1 MNPRYLMSGVF
12 RIFLVLYAE
21 GLVFFG
27 KWIQNSI
34 SNQSNQKQILPFK
47 TPLPKH
53 KCLKQ
58 RLRLNLVSLGG
69 FGLNYSGQRKPN
81 LRLFNQLFWVSSWVR
96 WYEWWKG
103 WLGWWWW
110 TWWRI
115 CTLGS
120 NSSFIFIIG
129 IIVLINIFVI
139 TIVIINGLSIITI
152 LTILRLP
159 WCPIVPSASQSSQSL
174 CFSGSQIGLF

>member
-115 CTLGS
+115 CTSGS
-120 NSSFIFIIG
+120 NSFIIG

-159 WCPIVPSASQSSQSL
+159 WCPIVPSASQSFQSL